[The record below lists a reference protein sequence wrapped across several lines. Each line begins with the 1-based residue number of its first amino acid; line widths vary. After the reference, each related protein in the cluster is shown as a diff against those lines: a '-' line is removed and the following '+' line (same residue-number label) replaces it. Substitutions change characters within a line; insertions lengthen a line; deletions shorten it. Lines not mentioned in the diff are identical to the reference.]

1 MNGFNI
7 WGANNNPLVLN
18 GEVDARNFSSI
29 LFNLTMNASN
39 FQLIGNTKKAK
50 SDIYGK
56 LFMDLNGSASGALDH
71 LNLTAD
77 VNVLSATDVTYAVS
91 PTTAQLT
98 QQDASDVVKF
108 VNFNDTTKVVVV
120 DSVAPAMA
128 MRIVAGLTIQPGVQV
143 TVDIPGTATT
153 GNGKVEVS
161 PSGTLN
167 YFQNYMGDMRLN
179 GQLTVG
185 NGYVRYSVPMVG
197 EKKFVFN
204 PNSNVHWNG
213 DIMNPTLNIS
223 ATDDVKAN
231 LLQNG
236 NSRIVNFLVKLA
248 VSNTLSS
255 PKVEFD
261 LSTEDDM
268 TVQNELLS
276 MSAAQRS
283 MAAINLLLTGQ
294 YSGQGVRTASN
305 DLLQGQLYGLLTS
318 QLNSWLANNVKG
330 VDLSF
335 GVDQYNKTVNG

>member
-1 MNGFNI
+1 
-7 WGANNNPLVLN
+7 
-18 GEVDARNFSSI
+18 
-29 LFNLTMNASN
+29 
-39 FQLIGNTKKAK
+39 
-50 SDIYGK
+50 
-56 LFMDLNGSASGALDH
+56 
-71 LNLTAD
+71 
-77 VNVLSATDVTYAVS
+77 
-91 PTTAQLT
+91 
-98 QQDASDVVKF
+98 
-108 VNFNDTTKVVVV
+108 
-120 DSVAPAMA
+120 
-128 MRIVAGLTIQPGVQV
+128 
-143 TVDIPGTATT
+143 
-153 GNGKVEVS
+153 
-161 PSGTLN
+161 
-167 YFQNYMGDMRLN
+167 MRLN

-276 MSAAQRS
+276 MSADQRS

-305 DLLQGQLYGLLTS
+305 DLLQGQALWSAHIAGS
-318 QLNSWLANNVKG
+318 
-330 VDLSF
+330 
-335 GVDQYNKTVNG
+335 TVGWQIM